1 MKKPLITL
9 FILFTYILLLF
20 CDNTMEVIA
29 YMEGENEHDRLGDNM
44 TSLDFNGDGFDE
56 LVVYSPNW
64 PEGAP
69 QHYGKLYFYE
79 GGPDFDAEYDF
90 GLEGTEESKIL
101 YTFDNL
107 GDMNGDGYED
117 LGVSRGL
124 NGYWYID
131 IYFGNEQ
138 QELEPDVQ
146 YLPEGDYVTY
156 KVRPL
161 GDVNAD
167 GFDDASVIMVSTLG
181 EDQPSKF
188 CICYGS
194 DTQIVKEVLAE
205 DLGIGSSEGMVG
217 VGDVNNDG
225 YDDFTIGYTYYDEYE
240 EERYTNTL
248 YYGGEEIDSEPGVIL
263 WDEEQTYM
271 TLGKPAGRFNGD
283 EYDDFVGHFDNTS
296 TYFWYGQEN
305 ITNQYDFFLSYGGGG
320 TGLDYGFDYGDVN
333 NDGYDDFTIGNYYAG
348 GNGKAFLYLG
358 GNDPNNVV
366 DLEFTESVNLSDDL
380 FGHSLTMGFFDGD
393 GYADLAV
400 GAPTNWDYS
409 PFHCRG
415 YVFVYGGNGQLYDTA
430 NEEEA
435 IPQPPKAT
443 LTAHPNPFNP
453 TITFQIKANDYENLQ
468 IKIFNAKG
476 QKVKTITS
484 GQISEA
490 SNHQVTWNAQKQ
502 ASGIY
507 YCSLVNVAT
516 GQQLAIKKVTLLK

>member
-1 MKKPLITL
+1 MKNLTICVFVIIMPI
-9 FILFTYILLLF
+9 LLF
-20 CDNTMEVIA
+20 CDNSMEAIA
-29 YMEGENEHDRLGDNM
+29 YMEGENEYDKLGYNM

-56 LVVYSPNW
+56 LVIYSVQW
-64 PEGAP
+64 PEGTP
-69 QHYGKLYFYE
+69 SYGKLYFYE

-90 GLEGTEESKIL
+90 GLEGTEESSIKYRL
-101 YTFDNL
+101 DNL
-107 GDMNGDGYED
+107 GDMNGDGYEE
-117 LGVSRGL
+117 LVVSRRADDIPYL
-124 NGYWYID
+124 E
-131 IYFGNEQ
+131 IYFGNDQ
-138 QELEPDVQ
+138 QELEPDIV
-146 YLPEGDYVTY
+146 YSTEGGYVAY
-156 KVRPL
+156 KIRPL

-167 GFDDASVIMVSTLG
+167 GFDDAGLIMLTANY
-181 EDQPSKF
+181 EDGPSKF
-188 CICYGS
+188 YICYGS
-194 DTQIVKEVLAE
+194 DTQIAKELILEGVGTG
-205 DLGIGSSEGMVG
+205 GIDSMSG

-225 YDDFTIGYTYYDEYE
+225 YDDFTIGYAYYDEYE

-248 YYGGEEIDSEPGVIL
+248 YYGGEEIDSEPDVVL
-263 WDEEQTYM
+263 WDEPETAM

-283 EYDDFVGHFDNTS
+283 VYDDFVGHFGTNTS
-296 TYFWYGQEN
+296 TYIWYGQEN
-305 ITNQYDFFLSYGGGG
+305 ITDQYDLLLPYGGGG
-320 TGLDYGFDYGDVN
+320 GSLDYAFDHGDVN
-333 NDGYDDFTIGNYYAG
+333 NDGYDDLAIGYEYAG
-348 GNGKAFLYLG
+348 GNGKAYLYLG
-358 GNDPNNVV
+358 GDDPNNVV

-380 FGHSLTMGFFDGD
+380 FGYSLTMGFFDGD
-393 GYADLAV
+393 EYADLAV

-476 QKVKTITS
+476 QKVKTIKSSEIT
-484 GQISEA
+484 EA

-507 YCSLVNVAT
+507 YCILVNVAT
-516 GQQLAIKKVTLLK
+516 GQQLAAQKVTLLK